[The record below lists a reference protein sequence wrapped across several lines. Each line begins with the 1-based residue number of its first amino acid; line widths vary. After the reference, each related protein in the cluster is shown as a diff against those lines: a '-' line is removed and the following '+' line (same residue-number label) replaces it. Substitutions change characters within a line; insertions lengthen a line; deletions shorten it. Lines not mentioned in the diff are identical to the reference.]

1 MPPRLSTATGTRD
14 HAYGALEWSLLL
26 ATALIWGSS
35 FVFVA
40 EALESLRPPVITA
53 SRLVLGFLVLVSFPR
68 ARRPVDR
75 SDWPTVALLGVIWM
89 AIPLLLIPTAQQWIA
104 SSIAAMINGAVPLF
118 AALLAAI
125 MLRKAPAK
133 VQLVGLAVGFTGV
146 FLISWRGD
154 GSGTQAGGVILMLTA
169 SLLEG
174 LAMNVAVPL
183 QQRYGALPVLLRSVG
198 VAAVVTI
205 PIAIAT
211 APTAPVQL
219 SSLGAVASLGL
230 LGTGVAYIAM
240 VTLVGRMGA
249 TRGAV
254 AIYLMPVVALALG
267 VVLRDET
274 VSIAGAVGIALIL
287 LGAWLT
293 TRRETP
299 ATGSPR
305 PVRSL

>member
-1 MPPRLSTATGTRD
+1 MSPRLSTAHGTRD
-14 HAYGALEWSLLL
+14 HAYGAFEWSLLL

-40 EALESLRPPVITA
+40 EALESFRPPVITA
-53 SRLVLGFLVLVSFPR
+53 SRLVLGFLVLVSFPP

-75 SDWPTVALLGVIWM
+75 ADWPMIAFLGVIWM

-104 SSIAAMINGAVPLF
+104 SSLAAMINGAVPLF
-118 AALLAAI
+118 AALIASIL
-125 MLRKAPAK
+125 LRRAPGH

-146 FLISWRGD
+146 FLISVRGD
-154 GSGTQAGGVILMLTA
+154 DSGTQVVGVLLMLIA

-198 VAAVVTI
+198 VAAVVTL
-205 PIAIAT
+205 PLALAM
-211 APTAPVQL
+211 APAAPVQL
-219 SSLGAVASLGL
+219 SSIGAVTSLGL
-230 LGTGVAYIAM
+230 LGTGIAYIAM
-240 VTLVGRMGA
+240 ATLVGRMGA

-254 AIYLMPVVALALG
+254 AIYLMPVVALVFG

-274 VSIAGAVGIALIL
+274 VSLAGGAGIALIL

-293 TRRETP
+293 TRRDSS
-299 ATGSPR
+299 AAG
-305 PVRSL
+305 